1 MATVSFEEV
10 VGLVDR
16 LSDDQQNEL
25 IKHLM
30 IRQAQQGPLT
40 VEEKIKLLDAVKI
53 HTPINEEPS
62 VRREDW
68 YGDDGR

>member
-10 VGLVDR
+10 VEIVDR

-30 IRQAQQGPLT
+30 IRQAQQRPLT

-53 HTPINEEPS
+53 HTPIHEEPS